1 MPIYEYKCKVCSHQF
16 EVMQSISEL
25 YAECPVCHVSST
37 NRLISVSNF
46 ALKGSG
52 WYADGYSSPN
62 KKLPEE

>member
-1 MPIYEYKCKVCSHQF
+1 
-16 EVMQSISEL
+16 MQSISEL
-25 YAECPVCHVSST
+25 YAECPICRVSST

-52 WYADGYSSPN
+52 WYADGYSHSPN